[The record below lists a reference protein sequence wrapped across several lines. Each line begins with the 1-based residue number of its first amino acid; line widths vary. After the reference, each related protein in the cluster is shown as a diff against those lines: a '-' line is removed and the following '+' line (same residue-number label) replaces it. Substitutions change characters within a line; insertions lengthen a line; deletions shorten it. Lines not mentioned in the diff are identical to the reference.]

1 MSFEEIIKVSRE
13 PAFSIE
19 TKEFGTLHFCGE
31 TIGLLKDTSFLD
43 LETIAP
49 LTLVDNM
56 ICVLSAATTGSQEIT
71 ESDIK
76 KLSADEKEEFSK
88 SFIEAHPRLNRNV
101 VLRFDTQKKNGKF
114 VPADDNII
122 NPKGENEKWSEYLL
136 RLWRKRV
143 TKHKEWEEKFLSTWK
158 KTYGGI
164 FERHKDIFDSPLQKL
179 FQDNQR
185 ISNLLGERIDSVAKL
200 RDFSKGTD
208 PSKIVQQS
216 SIGPFNEDPLKSR
229 SITGTLEHPA
239 FKMPEIPPHPAH
251 ETNDLLEKVVERLD
265 GLQDFSVETARMV
278 KSLNDAANDFLIK
291 FAAASDDANKA
302 ARKTLIVATIA
313 LIISA
318 APFCYSIWY
327 NAQSSKEQQ
336 RLIEGFKREIS
347 DLRKSQNENMNLLIK
362 ETRRASDNQVKAIKQ
377 SAPVQKEKR
386 K

>member
-1 MSFEEIIKVSRE
+1 MSVEEIVKASRE

-19 TKEFGTLHFCGE
+19 TKELGTLHFCGE
-31 TIGLLKDTSFLD
+31 TIGLLKDTSLLD
-43 LETIAP
+43 FETISP
-49 LTLVDNM
+49 MTLVDK
-56 ICVLSAATTGSQEIT
+56 IIFVLSAATTGNQEIT

-76 KLSADEKEEFSK
+76 KISEDEKEEFSK

-114 VPADDNII
+114 VPADNNIL

-143 TKHKEWEEKFLSTWK
+143 TEHKEWEEKFLSKWK

-185 ISNLLGERIDSVAKL
+185 ISNLLGERIDSVTKL

-208 PSKIVQQS
+208 LSKIVQQS
-216 SIGPFNEDPLKSR
+216 SIGRLNEDLLKSR
-229 SITGTLEHPA
+229 PITETLEQPT

-302 ARKTLIVATIA
+302 AKKTLIVATIA

-327 NAQSSKEQQ
+327 NAQSAKEQ
-336 RLIEGFKREIS
+336 RLLIEEFKTHIS
-347 DLRKSQNENMNLLIK
+347 DLKNSQNENMKILIK
-362 ETRRASDNQVKAIKQ
+362 ETRRASENEVKAIKQ
-377 SAPVQKEKR
+377 SVPVQKEKP